1 MKKVLN
7 DADVL
12 VHVESFDHNSKKT
25 TYLSVSTKIPEYMY
39 SRKCILAVGPKDV
52 ASVEYLIETKSGF
65 VITSMDNQDI
75 DNKIIDIF
83 ENVDK
88 RNSYIEQA
96 YLTVKQNH
104 NVEFRTKEFQQNI
117 IKLENDK

>member
-1 MKKVLN
+1 
-7 DADVL
+7 
-12 VHVESFDHNSKKT
+12 
-25 TYLSVSTKIPEYMY
+25 MY